1 MEPETNTEIYSRKEI
16 GLASRS
22 WIDFISTNL
31 SHNNLVMD
39 TGNYDT
45 DHIGIS
51 TILNINKQSKQISKA
66 SIEDYLPSNTSTKNI
81 LRVLTC
87 RDWPY

>member
-1 MEPETNTEIYSRKEI
+1 MCTWNLKVVEPETDTEIYSRKEI

-31 SHNNLVMD
+31 SHDNLVMD

-51 TILNINKQSKQISKA
+51 AVIHIDK
-66 SIEDYLPSNTSTKNI
+66 
-81 LRVLTC
+81 
-87 RDWPY
+87 